1 MKSIKAILRNNQLSR
16 KLFVIKDLILG
27 KLNLIISAVQE
38 ADQRTLGVQRSV
50 DLLKDLKLGK
60 LNLIISAVQEADQRT
75 LGVQRS
81 VDLLSENQV
90 YILKSSIDTV
100 HAAHQSID
108 TVEALRQSILKSE
121 LAIIE
126 LNQSICRIG
135 EEIQAH
141 DTTYRQLL
149 GQTYAELNQSICR
162 IGEEIQTHDTTY
174 RQLLGQT
181 FAELNQSIRHIGE
194 EIQTHDATYRQLL
207 GQIYADVHS
216 QKFIMAT
223 DPSHFQ
229 AIDTELM
236 VFLYSYLP
244 YRLAID
250 VGANRGDVSERLL
263 KAGFEVYAFEPFPPV
278 LERLQERLAN
288 NPNFHSL
295 PYALGAADETR
306 DLHVAA
312 DLTENKIY
320 DDSTFYSSIV
330 CHSLAEGLVFN
341 ESVPV
346 TVKTL
351 AGLHDT
357 GEVPSQVGLVKID
370 TEGFDLE
377 VIKGMGDF
385 RYSVVVAE
393 FWDPGF
399 PFAQTGAMNYLKD
412 MVPAMRQRGY
422 AWHVI
427 IYRIWGGHDISYY
440 CNSDYSFDRSWGNVF
455 FFRDHAVFREALKW
469 CNATMPATYF
479 SV

>member
-16 KLFVIKDLILG
+16 KLLVIKDLI
-27 KLNLIISAVQE
+27 
-38 ADQRTLGVQRSV
+38 
-50 DLLKDLKLGK
+50 LGK

-121 LAIIE
+121 SAII
-126 LNQSICRIG
+126 
-135 EEIQAH
+135 
-141 DTTYRQLL
+141 
-149 GQTYAELNQSICR
+149 ELNQSICR

-181 FAELNQSIRHIGE
+181 YAELNQSIRRIGE
-194 EIQTHDATYRQLL
+194 EIQTHDTTYRQLL

-263 KAGFEVYAFEPFPPV
+263 QAGFEVYAFEPFPPV

-295 PYALGAADETR
+295 PYALGATDETR

-312 DLTENKIY
+312 DLTENQIY
-320 DDSTFYSSIV
+320 DDPTFYSSLA
-330 CHSLAEGLVFN
+330 CHSLAEGLVFI
-341 ESVPV
+341 ESIPV
-346 TVKTL
+346 IVKTL

-357 GEVPSQVGLVKID
+357 GEVPSRIGLVKID

-385 RYSVVVAE
+385 RYPVVVAE
-393 FWDPGF
+393 FWDPNF
-399 PFAQTGAMNYLKD
+399 PFAQSGAMNYLKD
-412 MVPAMRQRGY
+412 MVPVMRQRGY

-427 IYRIWGGHDISYY
+427 IYRIWGSHDISYY
-440 CNSDYSFDRSWGNVF
+440 CNSDYSFEKSWGNVF
-455 FFRDHAVFREALKW
+455 FFRDHAVFSEALKW

>member
-1 MKSIKAILRNNQLSR
+1 MKSIKAIVRNNQLSR
-16 KLFVIKDLILG
+16 KLFVIKDLIFG
-27 KLNLIISAVQE
+27 KLNLIISSTQE
-38 ADQRTLGVQRSV
+38 AEQRTL
-50 DLLKDLKLGK
+50 D
-60 LNLIISAVQEADQRT
+60 
-75 LGVQRS
+75 VQRS

-90 YILKSSIDTV
+90 YLLKSSIDTV
-100 HAAHQSID
+100 HAAQQSID
-108 TVEALRQSILKSE
+108 VVEALRQSIFKSE
-121 LAIIE
+121 AVIAELSESIVE
-126 LNQSICRIG
+126 LNHSFCRIA
-135 EEIQAH
+135 EESQAH
-141 DTTYRQLL
+141 DS
-149 GQTYAELNQSICR
+149 ANK
-162 IGEEIQTHDTTY
+162 
-174 RQLLGQT
+174 
-181 FAELNQSIRHIGE
+181 
-194 EIQTHDATYRQLL
+194 QLL

-216 QKFIMAT
+216 QKFIIAT
-223 DPSHFQ
+223 DPIHFQ

-263 KAGFEVYAFEPFPPV
+263 QAGFEVYAFEPFPPV

-295 PYALGAADETR
+295 PYALGAADGTR

-320 DDSTFYSSIV
+320 DDPTFYSSLA
-330 CHSLAEGLVFN
+330 CHSLAEGLVFK

-377 VIKGMGDF
+377 VIRGMGDF

-399 PFAQTGAMNYLKD
+399 PFAQTGALNYLKD

-427 IYRIWGGHDISYY
+427 IYRVWGSHDISYY
-440 CNSDYSFDRSWGNVF
+440 CNSDYSFEKSWGNVF
-455 FFRDHAVFREALKW
+455 FFRDHAVFSEALKW

>member
-16 KLFVIKDLILG
+16 KLLVIKDLILG
-27 KLNLIISAVQE
+27 KLNLIISAIQE
-38 ADQRTLGVQRSV
+38 A
-50 DLLKDLKLGK
+50 
-60 LNLIISAVQEADQRT
+60 EQRT

-90 YILKSSIDTV
+90 YLLKSSIDTV
-100 HAAHQSID
+100 QAAHRSID
-108 TVEALRQSILKSE
+108 TVDTLRQSIVKSE
-121 LAIIE
+121 SAIAELNQSLSE
-126 LNQSICRIG
+126 LNQSILRIG
-135 EEIQAH
+135 EENQDH
-141 DTTYRQLL
+141 NSSYRK
-149 GQTYAELNQSICR
+149 
-162 IGEEIQTHDTTY
+162 
-174 RQLLGQT
+174 
-181 FAELNQSIRHIGE
+181 
-194 EIQTHDATYRQLL
+194 LL
-207 GQIYADVHS
+207 GQIFDDVHS
-216 QKFIMAT
+216 QKFIMVV

-229 AIDTELM
+229 AIDIELM
-236 VFLYSYLP
+236 VYLYSYLP
-244 YRLAID
+244 HRLAID

-263 KAGFEVYAFEPFPPV
+263 QAGFEVYAFEPFPPV

-295 PYALGAADETR
+295 PYALGATDETR

-312 DLTENKIY
+312 DLTENQIY
-320 DDSTFYSSIV
+320 DDPTFYSSLA
-330 CHSLAEGLVFN
+330 CHSLAEGLVFK
-341 ESVPV
+341 ESIPV
-346 TVKTL
+346 IVKTL

-385 RYSVVVAE
+385 RYPVVVAE
-393 FWDPGF
+393 FWDPSF
-399 PFAQTGAMNYLKD
+399 PFAQSGAMNYLKD

-427 IYRIWGGHDISYY
+427 IYRTWGSHDISYY
-440 CNSDYSFDRSWGNVF
+440 CNSDYSFEKSWGNVF
-455 FFRDHAVFREALKW
+455 FFRDQPVFSEALKW

>member
-1 MKSIKAILRNNQLSR
+1 M
-16 KLFVIKDLILG
+16 
-27 KLNLIISAVQE
+27 
-38 ADQRTLGVQRSV
+38 GVQRSV
-50 DLLKDLKLGK
+50 DLLKDLILGK

-121 LAIIE
+121 SVIIE
-126 LNQSICRIG
+126 LNQSIRHIG
-135 EEIQAH
+135 EEIQTH
-141 DTTYRQLL
+141 DATYRQLL
-149 GQTYAELNQSICR
+149 GQTY
-162 IGEEIQTHDTTY
+162 
-174 RQLLGQT
+174 
-181 FAELNQSIRHIGE
+181 AELNQSIRHIGE

-455 FFRDHAVFREALKW
+455 FFRDHAVFSEALKW

>member
-16 KLFVIKDLILG
+16 KLLVIKDLILG
-27 KLNLIISAVQE
+27 KLNLIISAIQE
-38 ADQRTLGVQRSV
+38 A
-50 DLLKDLKLGK
+50 
-60 LNLIISAVQEADQRT
+60 EQRT

-90 YILKSSIDTV
+90 YLLKSSIDTV
-100 HAAHQSID
+100 QAAHRSID
-108 TVEALRQSILKSE
+108 TLETLRQSIVKSE
-121 LAIIE
+121 SAIAE
-126 LNQSICRIG
+126 LNHSV
-135 EEIQAH
+135 
-141 DTTYRQLL
+141 
-149 GQTYAELNQSICR
+149 AELNQSILR
-162 IGEEIQTHDTTY
+162 IGEDNQAHD
-174 RQLLGQT
+174 
-181 FAELNQSIRHIGE
+181 SV
-194 EIQTHDATYRQLL
+194 YRQLL

-263 KAGFEVYAFEPFPPV
+263 QAGFEVYAFEPFPPV

-312 DLTENKIY
+312 DLTENQIY
-320 DDSTFYSSIV
+320 DDPTFYSSLA
-330 CHSLAEGLVFN
+330 CHSLAEGLVFK

-422 AWHVI
+422 SWHVI
-427 IYRIWGGHDISYY
+427 IYRIWGSHDISYY
-440 CNSDYSFDRSWGNVF
+440 CNSDYSFEKSWGNVF
-455 FFRDHAVFREALKW
+455 FFRDYAVFSEALKW

>member
-50 DLLKDLKLGK
+50 DLLKDLILGK

-121 LAIIE
+121 SAII
-126 LNQSICRIG
+126 
-135 EEIQAH
+135 
-141 DTTYRQLL
+141 
-149 GQTYAELNQSICR
+149 
-162 IGEEIQTHDTTY
+162 
-174 RQLLGQT
+174 
-181 FAELNQSIRHIGE
+181 ELNQSIRHIGE